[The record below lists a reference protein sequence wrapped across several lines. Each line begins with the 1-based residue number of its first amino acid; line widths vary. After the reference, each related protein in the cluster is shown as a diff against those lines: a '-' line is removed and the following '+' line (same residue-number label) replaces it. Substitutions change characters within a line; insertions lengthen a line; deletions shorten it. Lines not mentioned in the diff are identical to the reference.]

1 MDSDTLVVDLSKT
14 FEDIIKESNKDIL
27 ACSDI
32 GGNSKINSGV
42 VIFKSSDYSKNI
54 LNNWHNFEGDKS
66 DLYASGGDQEIL
78 VDTISNADPDF
89 NNVEIFP
96 MDKFNTDPRFAAED
110 SFILHFMAYPHVFK
124 KFFMSYWHK

>member
-1 MDSDTLVVDLSKT
+1 MDSDTLVVDPSKT

-78 VDTISNADPDF
+78 VDTILNADPDF

-96 MDKFNTDPRFAAED
+96 IPGASAVSAAISISGFSD
-110 SFILHFMAYPHVFK
+110 NFYF
-124 KFFMSYWHK
+124 